1 MSAKYLIILILYLPL
16 FALSGK
22 VVSTH
27 DGDTITVLQGKQQ
40 IKVRLFGIDAPEL
53 KQPYGKKSKQ
63 FLANLIAG
71 KVVEVEENGKDRY
84 KRTIGTIY
92 LNGTDI
98 NAQMVANGYAWAY
111 RKFSKKY
118 TPQES
123 QAKKQRLGLWRDKE
137 PISPWEW
144 RRENLRTSHT
154 YWQLSHT
161 F

>member
-1 MSAKYLIILILYLPL
+1 MILRAIFTIILLYCPL
-16 FALSGK
+16 FAFSGK
-22 VVSTH
+22 VVSIH
-27 DGDTITVLQGKQQ
+27 DGDTITALQGKQQ
-40 IKVRLFGIDAPEL
+40 IKIRLFGIDAPEL

-63 FLANLIAG
+63 FLANLIVG

-98 NAQMVANGYAWAY
+98 NAQMVENGYAWAY

-118 TPQES
+118 TAQES

-137 PISPWEW
+137 PVPPWEW
-144 RRENLRTSHT
+144 RKKISYFSEL
-154 YWQLSHT
+154 
-161 F
+161 

>member
-1 MSAKYLIILILYLPL
+1 LRIAIIILCYLSLLAYP
-16 FALSGK
+16 AK
-22 VVSTH
+22 VIKIS
-27 DGDTITVLQGKQQ
+27 DGDTITILTQQRKQ
-40 IKVRLFGIDAPEL
+40 IKVRFYGIDAPEL

-92 LNGTDI
+92 LNGADI

-118 TPQES
+118 TAQES

-137 PISPWEW
+137 PIPPWEW
-144 RRENLRTSHT
+144 RRR
-154 YWQLSHT
+154 
-161 F
+161 

>member
-16 FALSGK
+16 FAFSDK
-22 VVSTH
+22 VISIH
-27 DGDTITVLQGKQQ
+27 DGDTITVLNGKEQT
-40 IKVRLFGIDAPEL
+40 KVRLFGIDAPEL

-71 KVVEVEENGKDRY
+71 EVVEVDENGKDRY

-92 LNGTDI
+92 LNGADI

-118 TPQES
+118 TAQES
-123 QAKKQRLGLWRDKE
+123 KAKSQRLGLWRDKA
-137 PISPWEW
+137 PTPPREW
-144 RRENLRTSHT
+144 RKGSK
-154 YWQLSHT
+154 

>member
-1 MSAKYLIILILYLPL
+1 MSAKYLIILILYLPI

-22 VVSTH
+22 VVSIH

-40 IKVRLFGIDAPEL
+40 VKVRLFGIDAPEL
-53 KQPYGKKSKQ
+53 KQPYGKKSKR

-71 KVVEVEENGKDRY
+71 EVVEVEENGKDRY

-92 LNGTDI
+92 LNDKDI
-98 NAQMVANGYAWAY
+98 NAQMVENGYAWAY

-123 QAKKQRLGLWRDKE
+123 KAKSQKLGLWRDKE
-137 PISPWEW
+137 PAPPWEW
-144 RRENLRTSHT
+144 RKR
-154 YWQLSHT
+154 
-161 F
+161 